1 MQKELIEEEKD
12 MFEKKESEVDIIIK
26 KEIIN
31 GKKDNVI
38 VIKENVED
46 MRKGSVIV
54 DIEEENGGNVEKKR
68 KGEVYV

>member
-1 MQKELIEEEKD
+1 